1 LTVSDLL
8 QKARALFL
16 EGTAHFD
23 AGRLEAAAASFEA
36 ARALAP
42 ERPSILANLGVT
54 LLRLGRFADALGHL
68 EASLAADPGQADA
81 LLAQGLCCEALG
93 RWPQAAQA
101 LQKALALGGV
111 ADGPPAAEAWLALG
125 RCRGRLGEDAAA
137 MGCFERALAQDPAM
151 AQAWSARGGLL
162 RDAGRMQEAAQCFER
177 AVELGADPEL
187 HRFYLAA
194 VQGGA
199 APRRAPQTY
208 VAGLF
213 DQYAGD
219 FETHLLEVLRYQGH
233 ENLLRPVLAQQRSWR
248 LALDLGCGT
257 GLCGRLLQGHAQAVD
272 GVDVSLAMVESARAC
287 GVYRRVEH
295 ADLLAFLDAG
305 SETADLVLAADVFI
319 YVGALDAVFASVR
332 RRLAAGG
339 VFAFC
344 VEKHEGPHDLQ
355 LLPSLRYAHAPAYL
369 QRLALENGFRIR
381 RQWDAPLREEQGRS
395 IEALYCVLDA
405 VS

>member
-1 LTVSDLL
+1 MSDVL
-8 QKARALFL
+8 QQARALFL

-42 ERPSILANLGVT
+42 QRPSILANLGVT
-54 LLRLGRFADALGHL
+54 LFRLGRFSDALRHL
-68 EASLAADPGQADA
+68 EASLAAEPGQADA

-93 RWPQAAQA
+93 HWPQAAQA
-101 LQKALALGGV
+101 LQQALDLGGV
-111 ADGPPAAEAWLALG
+111 ADGTPAGEAWLALG
-125 RCRGRLGEDAAA
+125 RCRARLGEDAAA
-137 MGCFERALAQDPAM
+137 MDCFERALAQDPTM
-151 AQAWSARGGLL
+151 AHAWSARGGLL
-162 RDAGRMQEAAQCFER
+162 RDGGRMAEAAHCYER
-177 AVELGADPEL
+177 AVALGADPEL

-194 VQGGA
+194 VQGGT
-199 APRRAPQTY
+199 APRHAPQSY

-219 FETHLLEVLRYQGH
+219 FETHLLDVLRYQGH
-233 ENLLRPVLAQQRSWR
+233 ETLLQPLLAQQRSWR

-257 GLCGRLLQGHAQAVD
+257 GLCGRLLQRHAQAVD
-272 GVDVSLAMVESARAC
+272 GVDVSLAMVETARAS

-305 SETADLVLAADVFI
+305 SEAADLILAADVFI

-339 VFAFC
+339 MFAFC
-344 VEKHEGPHDLQ
+344 VEKHTGPQDLH

-369 QRLALENGFRIR
+369 QRLALENGFQIR
-381 RQWDAPLREEQGRS
+381 RQWQAPLREEQGRS
-395 IEALYCVLDA
+395 IEALYLVLEA
-405 VS
+405 SP